1 MTKTIITNHKPR
13 EMSSW
18 FDLPE
23 SERDDFDYVEESDR
37 YNYRFFKYL
46 DSWYDFHE
54 FETATGDIRAAGWH
68 AWQTDSYFS
77 ATLIKY
83 NDDDDTVT
91 VGRARW

>member
-1 MTKTIITNHKPR
+1 MTKTIISNHKPR
-13 EMSSW
+13 ELSCW
-18 FDLPE
+18 FDIPG

-46 DSWYDFHE
+46 DYWYDLHE
-54 FETATGDIRAAGWH
+54 FEHATGDIRAAGWH
-68 AWQTDSYFS
+68 GWQTDSYFS

-91 VGRARW
+91 VGRAHW